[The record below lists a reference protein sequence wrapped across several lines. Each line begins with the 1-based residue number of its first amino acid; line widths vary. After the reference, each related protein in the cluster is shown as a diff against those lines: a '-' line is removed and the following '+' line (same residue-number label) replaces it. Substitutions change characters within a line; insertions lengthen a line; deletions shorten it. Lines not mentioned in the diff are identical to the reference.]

1 MKSSDRKVICV
12 ALAIALFILFYPP
25 FTDVSA
31 SYPIRENYPGIFN
44 HSEKRGPLVALT
56 IDDGPHRWYT
66 PRLLSILDELEVKA
80 SFFLVGKLCIR
91 HPELV
96 QKIREG
102 GHSICNHSFNH
113 WNMTRLPYA
122 RLLFEWDACSEAIE
136 NCTGIRPR
144 FCRPP
149 GGRFN
154 GDIIKSARSM
164 NLMIIGWSINSLDC
178 AGHSSAQI
186 INTIVSHLQPGAI
199 ILIHDGFEST
209 INALPTVVKEIR
221 KRGYSLVTLDAMF
234 PYSRNL

>member
-1 MKSSDRKVICV
+1 MICA
-12 ALAIALFILFYPP
+12 ALSLALVILFSLSS
-25 FTDVSA
+25 TSESS
-31 SYPIRENYPGIFN
+31 SYPIRGDFPGIYS

-66 PRLLSILDELEVKA
+66 PRLLSLLEELEVKA

-91 HPELV
+91 YPELV
-96 QKIREG
+96 KKIGEG
-102 GHSICNHSFNH
+102 GHLICNHSFNH
-113 WNMTRLPYA
+113 WNMTRLPYS

-154 GDIIKSARSM
+154 EDIIKSARSRD
-164 NLMIIGWSINSLDC
+164 LMVIGWTINSLDC
-178 AGHSSAQI
+178 AGKSPAQI

-199 ILIHDGFEST
+199 ILVHDGFEST
-209 INALPTVVKEIR
+209 IKALPVLVKEIR
-221 KRGYSLVTLDAMF
+221 RRGYSLVTLDAMF
-234 PYSRNL
+234 P